1 MNLIISRKMY
11 ILITLINVIIFT
23 ILGGLFC
30 RYLVIEKMERYDF
43 LHMIKNKIESIVGK
57 DNNRNYFI
65 YMILFLHTLYSI
77 IIFISLTFTPY
88 IDIYI
93 INVAIVIFVVY
104 TNLEFKGCLLRKYEK
119 MIFRDS
125 DNYDPGELFPHLFFR
140 LLSKIFN
147 YEFNINDKV
156 LFVMGFGLLLSILV
170 LLRFIMLLRRNIT
183 TKCN

>member
-1 MNLIISRKMY
+1 MNLIISRKIY
-11 ILITLINVIIFT
+11 ILITLINVLIFT

-43 LHMIKNKIESIVGK
+43 LHMIKNNIDSIVGK

-93 INVAIVIFVVY
+93 VNVAIAIFVVY

-119 MIFRDS
+119 MVFR
-125 DNYDPGELFPHLFFR
+125 
-140 LLSKIFN
+140 IV
-147 YEFNINDKV
+147 II
-156 LFVMGFGLLLSILV
+156 MILV
-170 LLRFIMLLRRNIT
+170 NYFHIYFLDYFQKYLIMNLILMI
-183 TKCN
+183 KCYL